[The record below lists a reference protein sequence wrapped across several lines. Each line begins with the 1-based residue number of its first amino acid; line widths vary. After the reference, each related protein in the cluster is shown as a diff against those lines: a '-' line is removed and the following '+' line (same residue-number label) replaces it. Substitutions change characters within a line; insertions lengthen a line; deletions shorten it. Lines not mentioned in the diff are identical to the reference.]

1 MDEKT
6 VVAGNQHLEV
16 GDTTVSDLT
25 ATGFA
30 KKGENEIKA
39 RNAEYAAAISENKPN
54 PWGRGYLQM
63 YAFCFV
69 LYLCSTM
76 NGYDGSLMGSI
87 NSVTKYQQYYDL
99 SLNGASS
106 TGIIFAIFQVGQMA
120 GAWFVWIADWRG
132 RKLPVFLGCAGVL
145 VGTIVTAT
153 AKTRAVFIGGRFL
166 LSFFCTWATTSA
178 PMLVLE
184 LAPPQYRAT
193 VSGLYNTLW
202 YCGSIIATFAVYGTN
217 IHQHDSNLSWRL
229 PLWLQMLCPGIVC
242 VGVWFVPESPSKST
256 IHSSFVPLLTKI
268 RMVDR
273 CRSP

>member
-6 VVAGNQHLEV
+6 VLAGKALDQPLDV
-16 GDTTVSDLT
+16 SDSAVSDLT

-30 KKGENEIKA
+30 KKNETEIKA
-39 RNAEYAAAISENKPN
+39 RNVEYAAAISENKPN

-87 NSVTKYQQYYDL
+87 NSVSKYQQYYHL
-99 SLNGASS
+99 PLNGASS

-153 AKTRAVFIGGRFL
+153 AKTRGVFVGGRFL

-178 PMLVLE
+178 PMWVLE

-217 IHQHDSNLSWRL
+217 IHQADSNLSWRL

-242 VGVWFVPESPSKST
+242 IFVWFVPESPSMSQY
-256 IHSSFVPLLTKI
+256 VL
-268 RMVDR
+268 
-273 CRSP
+273 RSYVY

>member
-6 VVAGNQHLEV
+6 ILAGGDQHLEV
-16 GDTTVSDLT
+16 TDTQISDLK

-30 KKGENEIKA
+30 KKEEKEIRA

-54 PWGRGYLQM
+54 PWGKGYLM
-63 YAFCFV
+63 LYCYCFV
-69 LYLCSTM
+69 MYLCSTM

-87 NSVTKYQQYYDL
+87 NSVTEYLQYYNLD
-99 SLNGASS
+99 LNGGSG
-106 TGIIFAIFQVGQMA
+106 TGIIFAIFQIGQMA

-132 RKLPVFLGCAGVL
+132 RKLPIFIGCVGVL

-153 AKTRAVFIGGRFL
+153 APTRSAFVGGRFL

-178 PMLVLE
+178 PMLVIE

-202 YCGSIIATFAVYGTN
+202 YCGSIIATFAVYGC
-217 IHQHDSNLSWRL
+217 IKHQSGTNLSWRL

-242 VGVWFVPESPSKST
+242 IFIWFVPESPSMSLR
-256 IHSSFVPLLTKI
+256 P
-268 RMVDR
+268 
-273 CRSP
+273 C